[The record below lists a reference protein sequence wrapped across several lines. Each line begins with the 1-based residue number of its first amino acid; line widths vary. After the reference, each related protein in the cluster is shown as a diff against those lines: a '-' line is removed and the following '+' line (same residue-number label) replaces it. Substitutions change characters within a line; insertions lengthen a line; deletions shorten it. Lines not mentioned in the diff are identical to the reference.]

1 MKQCKRCLNSK
12 SLSEFT
18 NDRSAKDGRDKHCR
32 NCKRIIQKI
41 IKTRYETNYDLVDY
55 TKIKQC
61 RSCENSMTLKYFY
74 KNRSKKDGFHDECA
88 KCQRK
93 TNLTKYYANR
103 SSHLEKMKDRYQKNK
118 GIISDK
124 LKQSR
129 KHNPDIFKNRKLK
142 DEFGIGLIDYRS
154 LSEQQNHVCAICG
167 NKETIVDK
175 RTGKT
180 RALAVDHCHKTKRTR
195 GLLCMACN
203 QGIGNLKESPHIIQS
218 ALNYLQKHKEEQCH
232 KT

>member
-1 MKQCKRCLNSK
+1 MVRLPVMKQCYVCRR
-12 SLSEFT
+12 SLSFT
-18 NDRSAKDGRDKHCR
+18 
-32 NCKRIIQKI
+32 
-41 IKTRYETNYDLVDY
+41 L
-55 TKIKQC
+55 
-61 RSCENSMTLKYFY
+61 FW
-74 KNRSKKDGFHDECA
+74 KNVAKKDGLADECA
-88 KCQRK
+88 ECGRRK
-93 TNLTKYYANR
+93 NSNRYYKHR
-103 SSHLEKMKDRYQKNK
+103 DRYLVEMKIAYQKRKKRVSEENK
-118 GIISDK
+118 ER
-124 LKQSR
+124 R
-129 KHNPDIFKNRKLK
+129 KKDPSFFKNGKLRS
-142 DEFGIGLIDYRS
+142 EFGIS
-154 LSEQQNHVCAICG
+154 LNQYESISCIQKHKCAICG